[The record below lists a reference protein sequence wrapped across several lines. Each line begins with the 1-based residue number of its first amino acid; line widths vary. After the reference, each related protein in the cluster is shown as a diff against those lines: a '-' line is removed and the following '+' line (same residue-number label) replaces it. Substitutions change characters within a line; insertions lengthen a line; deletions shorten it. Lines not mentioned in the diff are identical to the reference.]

1 MPPMSDARNEIEE
14 KLLSAQ
20 EGRLEI
26 LEAADV
32 TPLTE
37 HTR

>member
-1 MPPMSDARNEIEE
+1 MSDARREIEE

-20 EGRLEI
+20 EGWLEI
-26 LEAADV
+26 LDAADV
-32 TPLTE
+32 TPLTK